1 MLSSRKIRSLFLK
14 RNTKDCPPKYNHA
27 CSGVR
32 LDDSINV
39 YVAYQGRSVHPICT
53 PPGQVTII
61 YQNKIKKKRKGRK
74 EEGS

>member
-14 RNTKDCPPKYNHA
+14 RNTKDCLPKYNHA
-27 CSGVR
+27 RSGVR

-39 YVAYQGRSVHPICT
+39 YVTYQGRSVHPICT
-53 PPGQVTII
+53 PIGQVTII